1 MIFPIKQRRWVYI
14 SLSILSLCLAITITP
29 ARASLQVPTTSTLNV
44 SVSTSQPS
52 NWLEQGRKLYHSG
65 RFAEAVTIWQTAAQQ
80 YHSQG
85 DRLNEALSLSYLSL
99 AQQELNQW
107 QVAQQSIE
115 QSLKLLQTSIPS
127 ADAILWAQ
135 AVNTKANLQL
145 HTGKAETALESWQ
158 QAQKFYEQAGD
169 TMGSLGSQ
177 INQAQALQTLG
188 FYRRSKQ
195 QLETLTQKL
204 GAMPDNEIK
213 VSGLRSL
220 GLALQIIGDSSK
232 SQQILEQS
240 LAIARQISAQ
250 PQLSSILIGLG
261 QTAVDL
267 QDPEAA
273 LDYFEQAQLLATNP
287 SDRLQA
293 RLAQFKLFLNYDK
306 LEFATPLVP
315 QLLQQFRELPPSHTS
330 LYAATNFVAT
340 LNHQSNSEQILPLK
354 DLAQLMAVT
363 VQSAQQ
369 IQDTQAEAHA
379 LNQWGKLYQRTQQLS
394 QAQELTQ
401 KSLNIARQLQAND
414 IIAQSAWQV
423 GQLYKQQG
431 DRSKAI
437 SAYTEAVNA
446 LKALRGDLVA
456 INPDVQFSFR
466 TSVEPVYRELV
477 DLLLENQPS
486 QAELIQARELI
497 EALQIAELDN
507 FFREA
512 CLDRTQQI
520 DRVDPTAT
528 VIYPIILPDR
538 LTVILSKA
546 GQPLRSYVTHKSQ
559 AEIEQTLD
567 NFLVAL
573 NPVSDSKDRDRLSQ
587 QIYGWLIRPESAE
600 QAFIDTKTLVFVLD
614 GRLRN
619 IPIAALFD
627 GKQYLIEKY
636 AVALSP
642 GLQLMATRSLHQNHI
657 SAIVGGISQ
666 SRTGFSALPAVESE
680 VKQISK
686 AVSSRVLLNQEF
698 TSQALAERVKS
709 SSAGIV
715 HLATHG
721 QFSSR
726 LEDTFLLTW
735 DGQVN
740 VKELSELLKN
750 RGSDPSKAI
759 ELLVLSACDT
769 AAGDDRA
776 VLGLAGLAVKSGAR
790 STIATLWPVKD
801 RAAAMLMTRFYDQ
814 LRQPK
819 ITKAE
824 ALRQAQISLI
834 RQTDFHEPFFWS
846 GFVLIGNWI

>member
-1 MIFPIKQRRWVYI
+1 MAFRIKQTRWLYV
-14 SLSILSLCLAITITP
+14 SLSILSLCLAFIITP
-29 ARASLQVPTTSTLNV
+29 VKASPPVITTVLS
-44 SVSTSQPS
+44 SSQPT
-52 NWLEQGRKLYHSG
+52 NGLEQGRNLYQSG

-80 YHSQG
+80 YHTQG

-107 QVAQQSIE
+107 EVAQQSIE
-115 QSLKLLQTSIPS
+115 QSLKLLQTNKPS

-135 AVNTKANLQL
+135 ALNTQANLQL
-145 HTGKAETALESWQ
+145 QTGKAETAIESWQ
-158 QAQKFYEQAGD
+158 QAEKFYEQAGD
-169 TMGSLGSQ
+169 KMGSLGSQ

-195 QLETLTQKL
+195 QLEVLTQKL
-204 GAMPDNEIK
+204 QGMPDNEIK
-213 VSGLRSL
+213 ISGLRSL
-220 GLALQIIGDSSK
+220 ALALEMIGDGN
-232 SQQILEQS
+232 SQQLLEQS
-240 LAIARQISAQ
+240 LAIANKIAAK
-250 PQLSSILIGLG
+250 PQLSSILISLG

-267 QDPEAA
+267 QDPNAA
-273 LDYFEQAQLLATNP
+273 FDYFEQAQLLATNP
-287 SDRLQA
+287 GDQLQA
-293 RLAQFKLFLNYDK
+293 RLAQFKLFLDYDK
-306 LEFATPLVP
+306 PELATPLAP
-315 QLLQQFRELPPSHTS
+315 QLLQQLRELPPSHIS
-330 LYAATNFVAT
+330 LYAAINFVGILT
-340 LNHQSNSEQILPLK
+340 LNRQSNPDQIVPLK

-363 VQSAQQ
+363 VKSAQQ
-369 IQDTQAEAHA
+369 IEDAQSEAYA
-379 LNQWGKLYQRTQQLS
+379 LYQWAKLYRRTQQIS
-394 QAQELTQ
+394 EAQELAQ
-401 KSLNIARQLQAND
+401 KSLDIARKLQAND

-437 SAYTEAVNA
+437 TTYTEAVNA

-456 INPDVQFSFR
+456 INPDIQFSFR
-466 TSVEPVYRELV
+466 SSVEPVYRELV
-477 DLLLENQPS
+477 DLLLKNQPS
-486 QAELIQARELI
+486 QAELMQARELI

-520 DRVDPTAT
+520 DQVDPTAT

-538 LTVILSKA
+538 LTIILSKA

-573 NPVSDSKDRDRLSQ
+573 NPVSDSKDRDRFSQ
-587 QIYGWLIRPESAE
+587 QIYDWLIRPAEAE
-600 QAFIDTKTLVFVLD
+600 QAFIDSKTLVFVLD

-619 IPIAALFD
+619 IPMAALYD

-642 GLQLMATRSLHQNHI
+642 GLQLMATRSLNQNHL

-666 SRTGFSALPAVESE
+666 ARAGFAALPAVESE
-680 VKQISK
+680 IKQISK
-686 AVSSRVLLNQEF
+686 AVPSSVLLNQEF

-709 SSAGIV
+709 SSASIV

-735 DGQVN
+735 DGQMN

-750 RGSDPSKAI
+750 RGNDPSKAI

-801 RAAAMLMTRFYDQ
+801 QAAAILMTRFYDQ

-824 ALRQAQISLI
+824 ALRQVQISLI
-834 RQTDFHEPFFWS
+834 RQNDFHDPFFWS
-846 GFVLIGNWI
+846 GFVLIGNWT

>member
-1 MIFPIKQRRWVYI
+1 MDFRIKQTRWLYV
-14 SLSILSLCLAITITP
+14 SLSILSLCLAFTITP
-29 ARASLQVPTTSTLNV
+29 VKASPPVTTPVLSSSLATNG
-44 SVSTSQPS
+44 
-52 NWLEQGRKLYHSG
+52 LEQGRNLYQSG
-65 RFAEAVTIWQTAAQQ
+65 RFAEAVTAWQTAAQQ
-80 YHSQG
+80 YHTQG

-107 QVAQQSIE
+107 EVAQQSIE
-115 QSLKLLQTSIPS
+115 QSLKLLKTNKPS

-135 AVNTKANLQL
+135 AFNTQANLQL
-145 HTGKAETALESWQ
+145 HIGKAETALESWQ
-158 QAQKFYEQAGD
+158 KAEKFYEQAGD
-169 TMGSLGSQ
+169 KMGSLGSQ

-195 QLETLTQKL
+195 QLEVLTQKL
-204 GAMPDNEIK
+204 QGMPDNEIK

-220 GLALQIIGDSSK
+220 ALALQMIGDGN
-232 SQQILEQS
+232 SQQLLEQS
-240 LAIARQISAQ
+240 LAIANKIAAK
-250 PQLSSILIGLG
+250 PQLSSILISLG

-273 LDYFEQAQLLATNP
+273 LDYFEQAQLLANNP
-287 SDRLQA
+287 SDQLQA
-293 RLAQFKLFLNYDK
+293 RLAKFKLFLDYDK
-306 LEFATPLVP
+306 PELATPLAP
-315 QLLQQFRELPPSHTS
+315 QLLQQLRELPPSHTS
-330 LYAATNFVAT
+330 LYAAINFVGILT
-340 LNHQSNSEQILPLK
+340 LNRQSNPVQIVPLK
-354 DLAQLMAVT
+354 DLAQVMAVT
-363 VQSAQQ
+363 VKSAQQ
-369 IQDTQAEAHA
+369 IQDAQAEAYA
-379 LNQWGKLYQRTQQLS
+379 LHQWAKLYRRTQQIS
-394 QAQELTQ
+394 QAQELAQ
-401 KSLNIARQLQAND
+401 KSLDIARKLQAND

-437 SAYTEAVNA
+437 TAYTEAVNA

-456 INPDVQFSFR
+456 INSDVQFSFR
-466 TSVEPVYRELV
+466 SSVEPVYRELV

-486 QAELIQARELI
+486 QAELIQSRELI

-512 CLDRTQQI
+512 CLDKTQQI
-520 DRVDPTAT
+520 DQVDPTAT
-528 VIYPIILPDR
+528 ILYPIILPDR
-538 LTVILSKA
+538 LIVILSKA
-546 GQPLRSYVTHKSQ
+546 GQPLRSYVTHESK

-573 NPVSDSKDRDRLSQ
+573 NPVSDFKERDQFSQ
-587 QIYGWLIRPESAE
+587 QIYNWLIRPAEAE

-619 IPIAALFD
+619 IPIAALYD
-627 GKQYLIEKY
+627 GNKYLIEKY

-642 GLQLMATRSLHQNHI
+642 GLQLMTTRSHHQNHL

-666 SRTGFSALPAVESE
+666 SRGGFSALPGVESE

-686 AVSSRVLLNQEF
+686 SVPSSMLLNQEF

-709 SSAGIV
+709 SSASIV

-735 DGQVN
+735 DGKVN

-801 RAAAMLMTRFYDQ
+801 QAAAMLMTRFYNQ

-834 RQTDFHEPFFWS
+834 RQTDFHDPFFWS

>member
-1 MIFPIKQRRWVYI
+1 MAFRIKQTRWLYV
-14 SLSILSLCLAITITP
+14 SLSILSLCLVFIITP
-29 ARASLQVPTTSTLNV
+29 VKASPPVITTVLS
-44 SVSTSQPS
+44 SSQPT
-52 NWLEQGRKLYHSG
+52 NGLEQGRNLYQSG
-65 RFAEAVTIWQTAAQQ
+65 RFAEAITAWQTATQQ
-80 YHSQG
+80 YHTQG

-107 QVAQQSIE
+107 QAGQQSIE
-115 QSLKLLQTSIPS
+115 QSLKLLQTVKPS

-135 AVNTKANLQL
+135 AFNTQANLQL
-145 HTGKAETALESWQ
+145 HTGKAETAIESWQ
-158 QAQKFYEQAGD
+158 QAEKFYEQAGD
-169 TMGSLGSQ
+169 KMGSLGSQ

-195 QLETLTQKL
+195 QLEVLTQKL
-204 GAMPDNEIK
+204 QGMPDNEIK

-220 GLALQIIGDSSK
+220 ALALEMIGDSGK

-240 LAIARQISAQ
+240 LAIANKIAAK
-250 PQLSSILIGLG
+250 PQLSSILISLG

-267 QDPEAA
+267 QDPETAF
-273 LDYFEQAQLLATNP
+273 DYFEQAQLLATNP
-287 SDRLQA
+287 GDQLQA
-293 RLAQFKLFLNYDK
+293 RLAQFKLFLDYDK
-306 LEFATPLVP
+306 PELATPLAP
-315 QLLQQFRELPPSHTS
+315 QLLQQLRELPPSHIS
-330 LYAATNFVAT
+330 LYAAINFVGIVT
-340 LNHQSNSEQILPLK
+340 LNRQSNPDQIVPLK
-354 DLAQLMAVT
+354 DLAELMAVT
-363 VQSAQQ
+363 VKSAQQ
-369 IQDTQAEAHA
+369 IQDAQSEAYA
-379 LNQWGKLYQRTQQLS
+379 LYQWAKLYRLTQQIPE
-394 QAQELTQ
+394 AQELAQ
-401 KSLNIARQLQAND
+401 KSLDIARKLQAND

-437 SAYTEAVNA
+437 TTYTEAVNA

-456 INPDVQFSFR
+456 INPDIQFSFR
-466 TSVEPVYRELV
+466 SSVEPVYRELV
-477 DLLLENQPS
+477 DLLLQNQPS
-486 QAELIQARELI
+486 QAELMQARELI

-512 CLDRTQQI
+512 CLDKTQQI
-520 DRVDPTAT
+520 DQVDPTAT

-538 LTVILSKA
+538 LTIILSKA

-559 AEIEQTLD
+559 AEIGQTLD

-573 NPVSDSKDRDRLSQ
+573 NPVSDFKDRDRFSQ
-587 QIYGWLIRPESAE
+587 QIYDWLIRPAEAE
-600 QAFIDTKTLVFVLD
+600 QAFIDSKTLVFVLD

-619 IPIAALFD
+619 IPMAALYD

-642 GLQLMATRSLHQNHI
+642 GLQLMATRSLNQNHL
-657 SAIVGGISQ
+657 SAIVGGISKA
-666 SRTGFSALPAVESE
+666 RDGFAALPAVESE
-680 VKQISK
+680 IKQIAK
-686 AVSSRVLLNQEF
+686 AVPSSVLLNQDF
-698 TSQALAERVKS
+698 TSQALAERVKY
-709 SSAGIV
+709 SSASIV

-735 DGQVN
+735 DGQMN

-750 RGSDPSKAI
+750 RGNDPSKAI

-801 RAAAMLMTRFYDQ
+801 QAAAILMTRFYDQ

-834 RQTDFHEPFFWS
+834 RQNDFHDPFFWS
-846 GFVLIGNWI
+846 GFVLIGNWT

>member
-1 MIFPIKQRRWVYI
+1 MAFQIKQTRWLYI
-14 SLSILSLCLAITITP
+14 SLSILSLCLAFTITP
-29 ARASLQVPTTSTLNV
+29 VKAFPPVTTPVFS
-44 SVSTSQPS
+44 SSQPT
-52 NWLEQGRKLYHSG
+52 NGLQQGRNFYQSG
-65 RFAEAVTIWQTAAQQ
+65 RFAEAVTIWQTAVQQ
-80 YHSQG
+80 YHTQG

-107 QVAQQSIE
+107 QAAQQSIE

-135 AVNTKANLQL
+135 ALNTQANLQL
-145 HTGKAETALESWQ
+145 HAGKAETALESWQ
-158 QAQKFYEQAGD
+158 QAEKFYEQAGD
-169 TMGSLGSQ
+169 KMGSLGSQ
-177 INQAQALQTLG
+177 INQAQALQSLG

-195 QLETLTQKL
+195 QLEMLTQKL
-204 GAMPDNEIK
+204 QGMPDNEIK
-213 VSGLRSL
+213 ISGLQSL
-220 GLALQIIGDSSK
+220 GLALEMIGDGK
-232 SQQILEQS
+232 NQQILAQS
-240 LAIARQISAQ
+240 FAIASKIAAK
-250 PQLSSILIGLG
+250 PYLTSILISLG
-261 QTAVDL
+261 KTAVDL
-267 QDPEAA
+267 QDPNVAF
-273 LDYFEQAQLLATNP
+273 DYFEQAQLLATNP
-287 SDRLQA
+287 GDQLQA
-293 RLAQFKLFLNYDK
+293 RLAELKLFLDYDK
-306 LEFATPLVP
+306 PELATALAP
-315 QLLQQFRELPPSHTS
+315 QLLQQLRELPPSHTS
-330 LYAATNFVAT
+330 LYAAINFVAT
-340 LNHQSNSEQILPLK
+340 LNRQSNPDQILPLK

-363 VQSAQQ
+363 VKSAQQ
-369 IQDTQAEAHA
+369 IQDAQAEAYA
-379 LNQWGKLYQRTQQLS
+379 LHQWGKLYLRTQQVS
-394 QAQELTQ
+394 EAQELVQ
-401 KSLNIARQLQAND
+401 KSLDIARKLQANH

-423 GQLYKQQG
+423 GQLYKQQS

-437 SAYTEAVNA
+437 TAYTEAVNA

-456 INPDVQFSFR
+456 INSDVQFSFR

-477 DLLLENQPS
+477 DLLLENQPT

-520 DRVDPTAT
+520 DQVDPTAT

-573 NPVSDSKDRDRLSQ
+573 NPVSDSQDRDRLSQ
-587 QIYGWLIRPESAE
+587 QIYDWLIRPAE
-600 QAFIDTKTLVFVLD
+600 GDQAFIDTKTLVFVLD

-619 IPIAALFD
+619 IPIAALYN

-642 GLQLMATRSLHQNHI
+642 GLQLMATRSLHQNHLT
-657 SAIVGGISQ
+657 AIVGGISQ
-666 SRTGFSALPAVESE
+666 SRAGFSALPAVESE

-686 AVSSRVLLNQEF
+686 AVSSSVLLNQKF

-709 SSAGIV
+709 SSASIV

-790 STIATLWPVKD
+790 STLATLWPVKD
-801 RAAAMLMTRFYDQ
+801 QAAAMLMIRFYDQ

-834 RQTDFHEPFFWS
+834 RQTDFHDPFFWS
-846 GFVLIGNWI
+846 GFVLIGNWT

>member
-1 MIFPIKQRRWVYI
+1 MAFRIKQTHWLYV
-14 SLSILSLCLAITITP
+14 SLSILSLCLAFIITP
-29 ARASLQVPTTSTLNV
+29 VEASPPVITPVIS
-44 SVSTSQPS
+44 SSQPTKG
-52 NWLEQGRKLYHSG
+52 LEQGRNLYQSG
-65 RFAEAVTIWQTAAQQ
+65 RFAEAVTIWQTAVQQ
-80 YHSQG
+80 YHTQG

-107 QVAQQSIE
+107 QAGQQSIE
-115 QSLKLLQTSIPS
+115 QSLKLLQTVKPS

-135 AVNTKANLQL
+135 ALNTQANLQL
-145 HTGKAETALESWQ
+145 HTGKAETAIESWQ
-158 QAQKFYEQAGD
+158 QAEKFYEQAGD
-169 TMGSLGSQ
+169 KMGSLGSQ

-195 QLETLTQKL
+195 QLEVLTQKL
-204 GAMPDNEIK
+204 QGMPDNEIK

-220 GLALQIIGDSSK
+220 ALALEMIGDSGN
-232 SQQILEQS
+232 SQRLLEQS
-240 LAIARQISAQ
+240 LAIANKIAAK
-250 PQLSSILIGLG
+250 PQLSSILISLG

-267 QDPEAA
+267 QDPNAA
-273 LDYFEQAQLLATNP
+273 FDYFEQAQLLATNP
-287 SDRLQA
+287 GDQLQA
-293 RLAQFKLFLNYDK
+293 RLAQFKLFLDYDK
-306 LEFATPLVP
+306 PELATPLAP
-315 QLLQQFRELPPSHTS
+315 QLLQQLRELPPSHIS
-330 LYAATNFVAT
+330 LYAAINFVGILT
-340 LNHQSNSEQILPLK
+340 LNRQSNPVQIVPLK

-363 VQSAQQ
+363 VKSAQQ
-369 IQDTQAEAHA
+369 IEDAQSEAYA
-379 LNQWGKLYQRTQQLS
+379 LYQWAKLYRRTQQIS
-394 QAQELTQ
+394 EAQELAQ
-401 KSLNIARQLQAND
+401 KSLDIARKLQAND

-437 SAYTEAVNA
+437 TTYTEAVNA

-456 INPDVQFSFR
+456 INPDIQFSFR
-466 TSVEPVYRELV
+466 SSVEPVYRELV

-486 QAELIQARELI
+486 QAELMQARELI

-520 DRVDPTAT
+520 DQVDPTAT

-538 LTVILSKA
+538 LTIILSKA

-573 NPVSDSKDRDRLSQ
+573 NPVSDSKDRDRFSQ
-587 QIYGWLIRPESAE
+587 QIYDWLIRPAEAE
-600 QAFIDTKTLVFVLD
+600 QAFIDSKTLVFVLD

-619 IPIAALFD
+619 IPMAALYD

-642 GLQLMATRSLHQNHI
+642 GLQLMATRSLNQNHL

-666 SRTGFSALPAVESE
+666 ARAGFSALPAVESE
-680 VKQISK
+680 IKQISK
-686 AVSSRVLLNQEF
+686 AVSSSVLLNQEF

-709 SSAGIV
+709 SSASIV

-735 DGQVN
+735 DGQMN

-801 RAAAMLMTRFYDQ
+801 QAAAILMTRFYDQ
-814 LRQPK
+814 LRKPK

-834 RQTDFHEPFFWS
+834 RQNDFHDPFFWS
-846 GFVLIGNWI
+846 GFVLIGNWT